1 MKEILLNAFRACAL
15 RYCKNDSS
23 CFGRWEHLFDERL
36 TPEQKMIELAK
47 ELEAEG
53 YQIVKVN
60 PKKS

>member
-1 MKEILLNAFRACAL
+1 MKDILLNAFRACAL
-15 RYCKNDSS
+15 RYCKNDPSV
-23 CFGRWEHLFDERL
+23 FGRWEHLFDERL
-36 TPEQKMIELAK
+36 TPEQKITELAK